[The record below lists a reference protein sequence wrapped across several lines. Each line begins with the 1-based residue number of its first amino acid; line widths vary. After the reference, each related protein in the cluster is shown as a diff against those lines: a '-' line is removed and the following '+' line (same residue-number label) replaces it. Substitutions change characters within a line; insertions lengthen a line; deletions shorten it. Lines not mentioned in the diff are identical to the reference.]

1 MTRRRTLKDITI
13 VEDLLDQVVVEVVV
27 VVVGEAAGVVK
38 PGNQSLGPQ

>member
-38 PGNQSLGPQ
+38 PGN

>member
-1 MTRRRTLKDITI
+1 MEMTRRRTLKDITI

-38 PGNQSLGPQ
+38 PGN